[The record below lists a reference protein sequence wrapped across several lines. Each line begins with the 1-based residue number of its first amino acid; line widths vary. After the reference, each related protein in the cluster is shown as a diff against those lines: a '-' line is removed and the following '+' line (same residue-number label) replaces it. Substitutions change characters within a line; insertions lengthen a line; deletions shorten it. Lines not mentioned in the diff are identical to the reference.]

1 VKRGKRDSA
10 GRPKFAGFVALF
22 ALAGLVAVLIAGVA
36 VTVAGRKA
44 GEREA
49 IVDLRAQALR
59 VARVRVQPA
68 LTEALLEGN
77 ITAVNKMGSA
87 VRNSVLNDS
96 VARVKIW
103 NPLGTI
109 VYSDEARLIGAN
121 RALTGDKLEAIRS
134 KRVLSKISDPSE
146 PENRFERGEGKLLEV
161 DLRIMTPKGAP
172 LLLQLYYRDRA
183 VSDAGDHVWNRF
195 RPYVYG
201 ALLGLTL
208 VLVVV
213 GSLLARR
220 LRRSPARASGRAGD
234 EAVQPEVLPNPGT
247 DFVNAIEDLVARAN
261 DRGIVATLDTSDL
274 VDPFPPAIAVLLFR
288 ATEEALRSLPAHEQ
302 AKPVTVRVSGH
313 DHVATLDVVDHGD
326 VERGTNAKQGS
337 NGHAGVRALTDL
349 VADAGG
355 RLLVEAA
362 DNGGTRV
369 HVEVPLQ

>member
-1 VKRGKRDSA
+1 
-10 GRPKFAGFVALF
+10 
-22 ALAGLVAVLIAGVA
+22 
-36 VTVAGRKA
+36 
-44 GEREA
+44 
-49 IVDLRAQALR
+49 VDE
-59 VARVRVQPA
+59 V
-68 LTEALLEGN
+68 G
-77 ITAVNKMGSA
+77 TAV
-87 VRNSVLNDS
+87 RHYVLNDA

-121 RALTGDKLEAIRS
+121 RALTGDKLAALRS
-134 KRVLSKISDPSE
+134 NRVLSKISDPSE
-146 PENRFERGEGKLLEV
+146 PENRFERGLGKLLEMNV
-161 DLRIMTPKGAP
+161 RVVTPKGAP

-183 VSDAGDHVWNRF
+183 VTDAGDHVWNRF

-201 ALLGLTL
+201 SLLALTL
-208 VLVVV
+208 VLILVA
-213 GSLLARR
+213 SLLARR
-220 LRRSPARASGRAGD
+220 LRRRSSEGASERAAD
-234 EAVQPEVLPNPGT
+234 EAEQPEVLPNPGT
-247 DFVNAIEDLVARAN
+247 DFVNAIEELVARAN
-261 DRGIVATLDTSDL
+261 RRGIVATLDTTDL
-274 VDPFPPAIAVLLFR
+274 SDPFPPAIAVLLYR

-313 DHVATLDVVDHGD
+313 DHFATLDVVDHGD
-326 VERGTNAKQGS
+326 VERGITAPEGA

>member
-1 VKRGKRDSA
+1 VG
-10 GRPKFAGFVALF
+10 LF
-22 ALAGLVAVLIAGVA
+22 ALAGLVAVLIAVVA
-36 VTVAGRKA
+36 VTVTGREAGK
-44 GEREA
+44 REA

-59 VARVRVQPA
+59 VARLRVQPA
-68 LTEALLEGN
+68 VTDALLDGN
-77 ITAVNKMGSA
+77 ITAVNKVGAA
-87 VRNSVLNDS
+87 VRNYVLNDS

-121 RALTGDKLEAIRS
+121 RALTGDKLEALRS
-134 KRVLSKISDPSE
+134 KRVLSKTSDPSE
-146 PENRFERGEGKLLEV
+146 PENRFERGLGKLLEV
-161 DLRIMTPKGAP
+161 NQRIITPKHAP

-183 VSDAGDHVWNRF
+183 VTDAGDHVWNRF

-201 ALLGLTL
+201 SLLALTL
-208 VLVVV
+208 VLILV

-220 LRRSPARASGRAGD
+220 LRRSSARANERAVD

-247 DFVNAIEDLVARAN
+247 DFVEAIEELVARAN
-261 DRGIVATLDTSDL
+261 RSGVVATLDTAEL
-274 VDPFPPAIAVLLFR
+274 GDPFPPAIAVLLYR
-288 ATEEALRSLPAHEQ
+288 ATEEALRSLPVHEQ
-302 AKPVTVRVSGH
+302 AKPVTVRLSRH
-313 DHVATLDVVDHGD
+313 DHVAILDVVDHGD
-326 VERGTNAKQGS
+326 VERGTTANEGA
-337 NGHAGVRALTDL
+337 NGHAGLRALTDL